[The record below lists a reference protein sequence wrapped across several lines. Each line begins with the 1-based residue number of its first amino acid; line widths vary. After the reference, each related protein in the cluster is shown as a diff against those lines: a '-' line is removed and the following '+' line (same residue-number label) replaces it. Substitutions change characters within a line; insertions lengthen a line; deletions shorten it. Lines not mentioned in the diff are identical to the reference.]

1 MSKHDELIETLKSD
15 PPYDRYSKDEDF
27 DNKIWYRDGCR
38 RAAVGMTEL
47 VERNTELE
55 DAIRDCIVLINDG
68 SSSSAIHYLTEI
80 LENSK

>member
-55 DAIRDCIVLINDG
+55 DAVRAGITLIKAECFA
-68 SSSSAIHYLTEI
+68 SAMKSLVDTME
-80 LENSK
+80 EKS